1 MPAERGTKEVY
12 PPGEDVGGLNQ
23 SGHTRDGKQSDE
35 LKRFFSPSFLSFFL
49 FLTFYFFFAKV
60 SRQTEGE
67 GV

>member
-35 LKRFFSPSFLSFFL
+35 LKRFFPPLFFLSFYFL
-49 FLTFYFFFAKV
+49 LFIFFCKSLAAD
-60 SRQTEGE
+60 
-67 GV
+67 